1 MLKAASRPCQA
12 GISLVELMVGM
23 TISLVLLTAALSA
36 FLNLSTAAVSALQAA
51 RLNQQ
56 LRAAME
62 LMTKELQRSG
72 YINWRATWELTDANG
87 DGKVDIRD
95 FYLVVTP
102 LMREMGSI
110 TIDANGSCILY
121 SYDIDRDG
129 GKSTNDFEN
138 FGFRLNDGAIQ
149 IKTAGAHACDS
160 SGWQALTDATVTV
173 TELLF
178 ELDSYQNSTSS
189 AAMYSVSDDGIP
201 SGSCQPSSISA
212 DTLPDI
218 GILPDREAILCVE
231 HRGIRVA
238 VAAQLTSDPTVA
250 TGLENFVKLRND
262 RFNPFQPE
270 S

>member
-1 MLKAASRPCQA
+1 M

-87 DGKVDIRD
+87 DGLVDIRD
-95 FYLVVTP
+95 FYLLVTP

-121 SYDIDRDG
+121 SYDIDSDG
-129 GKSTNDFEN
+129 GKSTSDFEN
-138 FGFRLNDGAIQ
+138 FGFRLNGGAIQ

-178 ELDSYQNSTSS
+178 ELDSYQISTSS
-189 AAMYSVSDDGIP
+189 TAMYSVSDEGIS
-201 SGSCQPSSISA
+201 SGPAASCLPSSSSA
-212 DTLPDI
+212 DILPDI
-218 GILPDREAILCVE
+218 AALPDREAILCVE
-231 HRGIRVA
+231 RRGIRIA
-238 VAAQLTSDPTVA
+238 VAAQLTSDQTVA
-250 TGLENFVKLRND
+250 MGLESFVKLRND

-270 S
+270 N